1 MAVSLGI
8 IASSKTGRLWEPQG
22 AYDALSTVTLSATT
36 ASVTFA
42 GIPSGYK
49 HLQIRGI
56 GRTSTISDYSNY
68 ARFNGD
74 TSGSYAYHWVQ
85 GNGTSATSANT
96 FGDTVMS
103 MGQLLP
109 LSNQT
114 ASAFGTFVMDILD
127 YSNTTKN
134 KTARTLAGFDVN
146 GAGIVLLSSG
156 LYAKTDAINSITLFP
171 SASASYPQYSQFTL
185 YGIR

>member
-1 MAVSLGI
+1 MAS
-8 IASSKTGRLWEPQG
+8 AMSANLWQPEG
-22 AYDALSTVTLSATT
+22 AYDSLATVTLSATT
-36 ASVTFA
+36 SSITFA
-42 GIPSGYK
+42 GIPSTYK

-56 GRTSTISDYSNY
+56 GRSSTASDYSNN

-74 TSGSYAYHWVQ
+74 TSASYAYHWVQ
-85 GNGTSATSANT
+85 GNGTSATSSNT
-96 FGDTVMS
+96 FGDTFMN

-109 LSNQT
+109 LSSQT

-146 GAGIVLLSSG
+146 GGGIVLLSSG
-156 LYAKTDAINSITLFP
+156 LYAKTDAINSITLYP
-171 SASASYPQYSQFTL
+171 SASASYPQYSTFAL
-185 YGIR
+185 YGIK